1 MLFEDRIFYHMYPL
15 GLCGAPESNDSG
27 PLFQKEEGAVFAV
40 ENEWIDHMKDLGF
53 SGVYIGPLFESS
65 THGYDTRDY
74 RRVDRRLGNN
84 EGFRKWVAACHEQ
97 GIKVVVDGVFNHTGR
112 EFPAFQNL
120 QEQKWDSW
128 GKDWYCQVDFNGTS
142 PLGDPF
148 SYESWRG
155 YPELPRLNLKNPA
168 VVDALMDVVR
178 FWVSAFD
185 IDGVRLD
192 CADVL
197 DFDYMRRLRRETEQ
211 MKPEFWLMGEVIHG
225 DYSRWVNPEMLHSV
239 TNYELHK
246 AIYSAHNSH
255 NYFEMAH
262 TLRRL
267 FGEYG
272 LCKGAVLYNF
282 ADNHDVDRIG
292 SKLACKAD
300 LLPVYVFL
308 YTIHGIPSV
317 YYGSEFG
324 MEGRRTGDSD
334 RPLRPQIKL
343 SEMEDGE
350 VTRLLRRLA
359 HIRQS
364 QKALIYGNHVE
375 LLLTNRQ
382 YMYAR
387 CWQNEICVTALNNDD
402 SVSEM
407 DIGLPGD
414 GKLLKDLIS
423 GGEIPVENG
432 RVHLKLQGHDG
443 RIYQVK

>member
-40 ENEWIDHMKDLGF
+40 GNEWIDHMKDLGF

-282 ADNHDVDRIG
+282 ADNHDVTRIASILNNPSHLPLVYG
-292 SKLACKAD
+292 
-300 LLPVYVFL
+300 LLFSMP
-308 YTIHGIPSV
+308 GIPCL
-317 YYGSEFG
+317 YYGSEWG
-324 MEGRRTGDSD
+324 AEGVKSPDNDYS
-334 RPLRPQIKL
+334 LRPCFEKPLPNALTDFVSKL
-343 SEMEDGE
+343 ISVRKSHDALCNGSYRNVVIQNHQLIFERCSESERILVAVNAGDNEYTAYSDELNGTAE
-350 VTRLLRRLA
+350 
-359 HIRQS
+359 
-364 QKALIYGNHVE
+364 E
-375 LLLTNRQ
+375 LLSGETVNMNGQVSLPPYSVQ
-382 YMYAR
+382 YFQM
-387 CWQNEICVTALNNDD
+387 
-402 SVSEM
+402 
-407 DIGLPGD
+407 
-414 GKLLKDLIS
+414 
-423 GGEIPVENG
+423 
-432 RVHLKLQGHDG
+432 
-443 RIYQVK
+443 